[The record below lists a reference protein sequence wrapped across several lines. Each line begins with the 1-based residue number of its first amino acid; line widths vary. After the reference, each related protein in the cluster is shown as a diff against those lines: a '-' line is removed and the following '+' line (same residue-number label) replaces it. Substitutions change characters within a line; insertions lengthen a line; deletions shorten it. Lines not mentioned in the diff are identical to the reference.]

1 MNMLHT
7 AAEYHFQLDVAL

>member
-7 AAEYHFQLDVAL
+7 DYVT